1 MLAILVHNK
10 EAMSESMIIFYPLP
24 KISYR
29 LVQTECA
36 DGKIVETG
44 TGSGG
49 RDSEDCKDG
58 AKNVDGVTV
67 NSDEKLDSIQLEY
80 TYLLTSQLEAQRR

>member
-1 MLAILVHNK
+1 MLATTKKQCLNRRLFFI
-10 EAMSESMIIFYPLP
+10 PLP
-24 KISYR
+24 ETTYR

-58 AKNVDGVTV
+58 AKNIDGVTV